1 MKSGPKNSNQR
12 VGIFVDVSNL
22 YHSAKNLYQGR
33 VNYAELIKHLVAG
46 RQLIRAMA
54 YVVRSE
60 GVEPQQARTN
70 GSNGGATN
78 GNGSGNGH
86 ARMAEKDQAAAVS
99 MVPASI
105 DNGNGASSEGSFFE
119 ALEKAGLE
127 LRMKDLQIYAGG
139 MKKGDWDVGMTVDV
153 IRMMPFLDVIILVT
167 GDGDFIPLVNYVKW
181 GGGKVVEIA
190 SFRRSASSKIVE
202 AADEFVNI
210 EALPRAIMRSRYNA
224 NTKGKRPARQERS
237 EHSEG
242 LIGE

>member
-1 MKSGPKNSNQR
+1 MKAGSNYSNQR

-33 VNYAELIKHLVAG
+33 VNYAELIKHLVGG

-60 GVEPQQARTN
+60 GVEPQQAR
-70 GSNGGATN
+70 
-78 GNGSGNGH
+78 GH
-86 ARMAEKDQAAAVS
+86 GQPRMAEKDQAAAVS
-99 MVPASI
+99 LAPA
-105 DNGNGASSEGSFFE
+105 NGDGAAGGMSSEASFFE

-139 MKKGDWDVGMTVDV
+139 LKKGDWDVGLTVDV

-167 GDGDFIPLVNYVKW
+167 GDGDYIPLVNYVKW
-181 GGGKVVEIA
+181 AGGRVVEIA
-190 SFRRSASSKIVE
+190 SFRRSASSKLVE

-210 EALPRAIMRSRYNA
+210 ETLPRAIMKPRYVARN
-224 NTKGKRPARQERS
+224 KRPE
-237 EHSEG
+237 
-242 LIGE
+242 

>member
-1 MKSGPKNSNQR
+1 MKPGTNYSNQR

-33 VNYAELIKHLVAG
+33 VNYAELIKHLVGG

-60 GVEPQQARTN
+60 GVEPQQAR
-70 GSNGGATN
+70 
-78 GNGSGNGH
+78 GH

-99 MVPASI
+99 LAPASGFS
-105 DNGNGASSEGSFFE
+105 NGVDANGAGGASSEASFFE

-139 MKKGDWDVGMTVDV
+139 MKKGDWDVGLTVDV

-167 GDGDFIPLVNYVKW
+167 GDGDYIPLINYVKW
-181 GGGKVVEIA
+181 GGGRVVEVA
-190 SFRRSASSKIVE
+190 AFRRSASSKIVE

-210 EALPRAIMRSRYNA
+210 ETVPRAIMKPRYVGRS
-224 NTKGKRPARQERS
+224 KREPQS
-237 EHSEG
+237 DNH
-242 LIGE
+242 

>member
-1 MKSGPKNSNQR
+1 MKPGSNYSNQR

-33 VNYAELIKHLVAG
+33 VNYAELIKHLVGG

-60 GVEPQQARTN
+60 GVEPQQPR
-70 GSNGGATN
+70 
-78 GNGSGNGH
+78 GH
-86 ARMAEKDQAAAVS
+86 ARMAEADQAAAVS
-99 MVPASI
+99 LAPGSA
-105 DNGNGASSEGSFFE
+105 NGGDGANGGTSSEASFFE

-139 MKKGDWDVGMTVDV
+139 LKKGDWDVGLTVDV

-167 GDGDFIPLVNYVKW
+167 GDGDYIPLINYVKW
-181 GGGKVVEIA
+181 GGGRVVEVA
-190 SFRRSASSKIVE
+190 AFRRSASSKIVE

-210 EALPRAIMRSRYNA
+210 ETVPRAIMKPSFVRR
-224 NTKGKRPARQERS
+224 GKRPMQS
-237 EHSEG
+237 DNH
-242 LIGE
+242 

>member
-1 MKSGPKNSNQR
+1 MKAGTNYSNQR

-33 VNYAELIKHLVAG
+33 VNYAELIKHLVGG

-60 GVEPQQARTN
+60 GVEPQQARWH
-70 GSNGGATN
+70 GQP
-78 GNGSGNGH
+78 
-86 ARMAEKDQAAAVS
+86 RMAEKDQAAAVS
-99 MVPASI
+99 LAPGSPSL
-105 DNGNGASSEGSFFE
+105 NGDGGANGDGATGGMSSEASFFE

-139 MKKGDWDVGMTVDV
+139 LKKGDWDVGLTVDV

-167 GDGDFIPLVNYVKW
+167 GDGDYIPLVNYVKW
-181 GGGKVVEIA
+181 AGGRVVEIA
-190 SFRRSASSKIVE
+190 SFRRSASSKLVE

-210 EALPRAIMRSRYNA
+210 ENIPRAIMKPRYIARN
-224 NTKGKRPARQERS
+224 KREPQ
-237 EHSEG
+237 
-242 LIGE
+242 

>member
-1 MKSGPKNSNQR
+1 MKPGSNYSNQR

-33 VNYAELIKHLVAG
+33 VNYAELIKHLVGG

-60 GVEPQQARTN
+60 GVEPQQAR
-70 GSNGGATN
+70 
-78 GNGSGNGH
+78 GH
-86 ARMAEKDQAAAVS
+86 QRMAEADQAAAVS
-99 MVPASI
+99 LAPGSATL
-105 DNGNGASSEGSFFE
+105 NGDSNGSSESSFFE

-139 MKKGDWDVGMTVDV
+139 MKKGDWDVGLTVDV

-167 GDGDFIPLVNYVKW
+167 GDGDYIPLINYVKW
-181 GGGKVVEIA
+181 GGGRVVEVA
-190 SFRRSASSKIVE
+190 AFRRSASTKIVE

-210 EALPRAIMRSRYNA
+210 ETVPRAIMKPGFVKR
-224 NTKGKRPARQERS
+224 GKRPSQDD
-237 EHSEG
+237 H
-242 LIGE
+242 

>member
-1 MKSGPKNSNQR
+1 MKAGTNYSNQR

-33 VNYAELIKHLVAG
+33 VNYAELIKHLVGG

-60 GVEPQQARTN
+60 GVEPQHAPAR
-70 GSNGGATN
+70 GGQ
-78 GNGSGNGH
+78 

-99 MVPASI
+99 LAPA
-105 DNGNGASSEGSFFE
+105 NGNGDAANGGMSSEASFFE

-139 MKKGDWDVGMTVDV
+139 LKKGDWDVGLTVDV

-167 GDGDFIPLVNYVKW
+167 GDGDYIPLVNYVKW
-181 GGGKVVEIA
+181 AGGRVVEIA
-190 SFRRSASSKIVE
+190 SFRRSASSKLVE

-210 EALPRAIMRSRYNA
+210 EALPRAIMKPRYMPR
-224 NTKGKRPARQERS
+224 KK
-237 EHSEG
+237 
-242 LIGE
+242 ID

>member
-1 MKSGPKNSNQR
+1 MKAGPNNSNQR

-33 VNYAELIKHLVAG
+33 VNYAELIKHLVGG

-60 GVEPQQARTN
+60 GVEPQQAR
-70 GSNGGATN
+70 
-78 GNGSGNGH
+78 GNGH
-86 ARMAEKDQAAAVS
+86 VRMAEKDQAAAVS
-99 MVPASI
+99 AVPASA
-105 DNGNGASSEGSFFE
+105 DNGNGGSSESSFFE

-139 MKKGDWDVGMTVDV
+139 LKKGDWDVGMTVDV

-181 GGGKVVEIA
+181 GGGRVVEIA

-202 AADEFVNI
+202 AADEFINI
-210 EALPRAIMRSRYNA
+210 ETIPRAVMKPRYAKRS
-224 NTKGKRPARQERS
+224 S
-237 EHSEG
+237 
-242 LIGE
+242 

>member
-1 MKSGPKNSNQR
+1 MKPETNYSNQR

-33 VNYAELIKHLVAG
+33 VNYAELIKHLVGG

-60 GVEPQQARTN
+60 GVEPQQAR
-70 GSNGGATN
+70 
-78 GNGSGNGH
+78 GH

-99 MVPASI
+99 LAPASA
-105 DNGNGASSEGSFFE
+105 NGSDANGGPSSEASFFE

-139 MKKGDWDVGMTVDV
+139 MKKGDWDVGLTVDV

-167 GDGDFIPLVNYVKW
+167 GDGDYIPLINYVKW
-181 GGGKVVEIA
+181 GGGRVVEVA
-190 SFRRSASSKIVE
+190 AFRRSASSK
-202 AADEFVNI
+202 
-210 EALPRAIMRSRYNA
+210 
-224 NTKGKRPARQERS
+224 
-237 EHSEG
+237 
-242 LIGE
+242 

>member
-1 MKSGPKNSNQR
+1 MKAGSNYSNQR

-33 VNYAELIKHLVAG
+33 VNYAELIKHLVGG

-60 GVEPQQARTN
+60 GVEPQQAR
-70 GSNGGATN
+70 
-78 GNGSGNGH
+78 GH
-86 ARMAEKDQAAAVS
+86 GQARMAEKDQAAAVS
-99 MVPASI
+99 LAPGSPSLNG
-105 DNGNGASSEGSFFE
+105 DGNGDGATGGMSSEASFFE

-139 MKKGDWDVGMTVDV
+139 LKKGDWDVGLTVDV

-167 GDGDFIPLVNYVKW
+167 GDGDYIPLVNYVKW
-181 GGGKVVEIA
+181 AGGRVVEIA
-190 SFRRSASSKIVE
+190 SFRRSASSKLVE

-210 EALPRAIMRSRYNA
+210 EGLPRAIMKSRYVA
-224 NTKGKRPARQERS
+224 RTKR
-237 EHSEG
+237 
-242 LIGE
+242 IN